1 LEDEMNRILVVDDDT
16 AIQLLYT
23 DEFTEEGYEVITTGD
38 GSGLVELIEEKRPD
52 LVVLDTNSGGNE
64 GLNRLQDIRSVYDDL
79 PVVMSTAYTDFRVYG
94 KSIAGE
100 ETVTRSADL
109 KELKRKIKKVVES
122 CRQFPQNT
130 LFSDLKREAA
140 SM

>member
-1 LEDEMNRILVVDDDT
+1 MNRILVVDDDT

-52 LVVLDTNSGGNE
+52 LVVLDVKPGGKE
-64 GLNRLQDIRSVYDDL
+64 GLDRLQDIRRAYDDL
-79 PVVMSTAYTDFRVYG
+79 PVVMSTAYKDFRVYG
-94 KSIAGE
+94 KWIGGDK
-100 ETVTRSADL
+100 TVTRSADL
-109 KELKRKIKKVVES
+109 KELKRNIKKVVES
-122 CRQFPQNT
+122 RRQFPQET
-130 LFSDLKREAA
+130 LFSELKREVA